1 MPKESSR
8 GRKIGDLIQREVA
21 VLVQREIKDPRIGMV
36 TINEATVSRDLA
48 FSDIYFTVLPS
59 ENTEIVEEVLNEAS
73 GFLRS
78 QLAKVLSIRT
88 TPKLRFHYDNT
99 IESGARMN
107 KAINKALS
115 QDQSQRNPSQTDG
128 ETRKKRQGYQWHIVA
143 GQTCGDNV

>member
-78 QLAKVLSIRT
+78 QLAKVLSTRT

-107 KAINKALS
+107 KAIDKALS
-115 QDQSQRNPSQTDG
+115 QHESQRDLNQTDG
-128 ETRKKRQGYQWHIVA
+128 
-143 GQTCGDNV
+143 

>member
-59 ENTEIVEEVLNEAS
+59 ENTEIVEAVLNEAS

-78 QLAKVLSIRT
+78 QLAKVLSTRT

-107 KAINKALS
+107 KAINMALS
-115 QDQSQRNPSQTDG
+115 QDESQRDPSQTD
-128 ETRKKRQGYQWHIVA
+128 E
-143 GQTCGDNV
+143 

>member
-107 KAINKALS
+107 KAINKALLR
-115 QDQSQRNPSQTDG
+115 DESQRDPSQTDG
-128 ETRKKRQGYQWHIVA
+128 
-143 GQTCGDNV
+143 

>member
-8 GRKIGDLIQREVA
+8 GRKIGDLIQRELA

-48 FSDIYFTVLPS
+48 YADVYFTVLPS
-59 ENTEIVEEVLNEAS
+59 ENTEIVEEVLNEAG

-78 QLAKVLSIRT
+78 QLAKVLSTRT

-107 KAINKALS
+107 KAIDKALAR
-115 QDQSQRNPSQTDG
+115 DENQRDPNQPDG
-128 ETRKKRQGYQWHIVA
+128 
-143 GQTCGDNV
+143 

>member
-48 FSDIYFTVLPS
+48 FSDIYFTVMPS
-59 ENTEIVEEVLNEAS
+59 ENTETVEEVLNEAS

-78 QLAKVLSIRT
+78 QLAKVLSTRT

-107 KAINKALS
+107 RAINKALLE
-115 QDQSQRNPSQTDG
+115 DESQRAPSQTD
-128 ETRKKRQGYQWHIVA
+128 E
-143 GQTCGDNV
+143 

>member
-8 GRKIGDLIQREVA
+8 GRKIGDLIQRELA

-78 QLAKVLSIRT
+78 QLAKVLSTRT
-88 TPKLRFHYDNT
+88 TPKLRFHYDDT

-107 KAINKALS
+107 KAINNALS
-115 QDQSQRNPSQTDG
+115 QDENKRDSSQTDG
-128 ETRKKRQGYQWHIVA
+128 
-143 GQTCGDNV
+143 

>member
-1 MPKESSR
+1 MPKETSR
-8 GRKIGDLIQREVA
+8 GRKIGDLIQREIA

-59 ENTEIVEEVLNEAS
+59 ENTAIVEEVLNEAS

-78 QLAKVLSIRT
+78 QLAKVLSTRT
-88 TPKLRFHYDNT
+88 TPKLRFHYDDT

-107 KAINKALS
+107 KAINKALL
-115 QDQSQRNPSQTDG
+115 QDESQRDPSQTD
-128 ETRKKRQGYQWHIVA
+128 E
-143 GQTCGDNV
+143 

>member
-8 GRKIGDLIQREVA
+8 GRKIGDLIQRELA

-36 TINEATVSRDLA
+36 TINEAKVSRDLA
-48 FSDIYFTVLPS
+48 YSDVYFTVLPS
-59 ENTEIVEEVLNEAS
+59 ENTEIVEQVLNDAS

-78 QLAKVLSIRT
+78 QLAKVLSTRT

-107 KAINKALS
+107 QAIDNALAR
-115 QDQSQRNPSQTDG
+115 DESQR
-128 ETRKKRQGYQWHIVA
+128 
-143 GQTCGDNV
+143 DNQDENQDENQDSNQD

>member
-59 ENTEIVEEVLNEAS
+59 EHTEIVEEVLNEAS
-73 GFLRS
+73 GFLS
-78 QLAKVLSIRT
+78 LQLAKVLSTRT

-99 IESGARMN
+99 IESGDRMN

-115 QDQSQRNPSQTDG
+115 QDESQRDSSQTD
-128 ETRKKRQGYQWHIVA
+128 E
-143 GQTCGDNV
+143 

>member
-78 QLAKVLSIRT
+78 QLAKVLSIRA

-128 ETRKKRQGYQWHIVA
+128 
-143 GQTCGDNV
+143 

>member
-1 MPKESSR
+1 MPKETSR

-59 ENTEIVEEVLNEAS
+59 ENTELVEEVLNEAS

-78 QLAKVLSIRT
+78 QLSKVLSTRT

-115 QDQSQRNPSQTDG
+115 LDEIQRDSSQTDG
-128 ETRKKRQGYQWHIVA
+128 
-143 GQTCGDNV
+143 

>member
-59 ENTEIVEEVLNEAS
+59 ENAEIVEEVLNEAS

-78 QLAKVLSIRT
+78 QLAKVLRT
-88 TPKLRFHYDNT
+88 RATPKLRFHYDNT

-115 QDQSQRNPSQTDG
+115 RDESQRESSKTDG
-128 ETRKKRQGYQWHIVA
+128 
-143 GQTCGDNV
+143 

>member
-8 GRKIGDLIQREVA
+8 GRKIGDLIQRELA

-36 TINEATVSRDLA
+36 TINEAKVSRDLA
-48 FSDIYFTVLPS
+48 FSDVYFTVLPS

-78 QLAKVLSIRT
+78 QLAKVLSTRT
-88 TPKLRFHYDNT
+88 TPKLRFHYDST

-107 KAINKALS
+107 KAIDKALAR
-115 QDQSQRNPSQTDG
+115 DESQRDLNEDQDLNQTDG
-128 ETRKKRQGYQWHIVA
+128 
-143 GQTCGDNV
+143 

>member
-21 VLVQREIKDPRIGMV
+21 VLVQREIKDPRIAMV

-107 KAINKALS
+107 KAINQALS

-128 ETRKKRQGYQWHIVA
+128 
-143 GQTCGDNV
+143 

>member
-8 GRKIGDLIQREVA
+8 GRKIGDLIQRELA

-48 FSDIYFTVLPS
+48 FADVYFTVLPS

-78 QLAKVLSIRT
+78 QLAKVLSTRT

-107 KAINKALS
+107 KAIDKALAR
-115 QDQSQRNPSQTDG
+115 DESQRDPNQPDG
-128 ETRKKRQGYQWHIVA
+128 
-143 GQTCGDNV
+143 

>member
-8 GRKIGDLIQREVA
+8 GRKIGDLIQRELA
-21 VLVQREIKDPRIGMV
+21 VLIQREIKDPRIGMV

-48 FSDIYFTVLPS
+48 FSDVYFTVLPS
-59 ENTEIVEEVLNEAS
+59 ENTEIVEEVLNDAS

-78 QLAKVLSIRT
+78 QLAKVLSTRT

-107 KAINKALS
+107 KAIDKALAK
-115 QDQSQRNPSQTDG
+115 DESQRDSNQTDG
-128 ETRKKRQGYQWHIVA
+128 
-143 GQTCGDNV
+143 

>member
-59 ENTEIVEEVLNEAS
+59 ENTEIVEEVLNQAS

-78 QLAKVLSIRT
+78 QLAKVLSTRT

-107 KAINKALS
+107 KAINSALS
-115 QDQSQRNPSQTDG
+115 QDESQRDPSQTDG
-128 ETRKKRQGYQWHIVA
+128 
-143 GQTCGDNV
+143 

>member
-78 QLAKVLSIRT
+78 QLAKVLSTRT

-99 IESGARMN
+99 VESGARMN
-107 KAINKALS
+107 KAIDKALS
-115 QDQSQRNPSQTDG
+115 QDGSQRDLNQTDG
-128 ETRKKRQGYQWHIVA
+128 
-143 GQTCGDNV
+143 

>member
-8 GRKIGDLIQREVA
+8 GRKIGDLIQRELA

-78 QLAKVLSIRT
+78 QLAKVLSTRT
-88 TPKLRFHYDNT
+88 TPKLRFHYDST

-107 KAINKALS
+107 KAIDKALAR
-115 QDQSQRNPSQTDG
+115 DESQRDSNEDL
-128 ETRKKRQGYQWHIVA
+128 
-143 GQTCGDNV
+143 GQDLDPTHG

>member
-48 FSDIYFTVLPS
+48 FSDIYFTVLPA
-59 ENTEIVEEVLNEAS
+59 ENTEVVEEVLNEAS

-78 QLAKVLSIRT
+78 QLAKVLSTRT
-88 TPKLRFHYDNT
+88 TPKLRFHYDST

-115 QDQSQRNPSQTDG
+115 QDESQRPPSQSD
-128 ETRKKRQGYQWHIVA
+128 E
-143 GQTCGDNV
+143 

>member
-8 GRKIGDLIQREVA
+8 GRKIGDLIQRELA
-21 VLVQREIKDPRIGMV
+21 VLVKREIKDPRIGMV

-48 FSDIYFTVLPS
+48 YADVYFTVLPS

-78 QLAKVLSIRT
+78 QLAKVLSTRT

-107 KAINKALS
+107 KAIDKALAR
-115 QDQSQRNPSQTDG
+115 DENQRDPNQPDG
-128 ETRKKRQGYQWHIVA
+128 
-143 GQTCGDNV
+143 